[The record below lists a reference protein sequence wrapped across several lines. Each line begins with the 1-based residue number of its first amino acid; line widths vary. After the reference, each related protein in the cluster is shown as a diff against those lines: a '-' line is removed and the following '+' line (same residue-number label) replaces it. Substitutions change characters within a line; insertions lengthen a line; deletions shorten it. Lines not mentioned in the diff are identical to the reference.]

1 VQISKEFKIG
11 LFSILTIALLYI
23 GFNFLKGIDF
33 FSRTNHYYAIYQN
46 IDGLQVSN
54 SVIINGLVV
63 GRVSSISFLQEN
75 ENQILV
81 ELDINGDI
89 VLGDSTK
96 AFLISE
102 GFLGGKAIEL
112 RLPEN
117 IRNPLE
123 EGDTLNSEVAMGLIE
138 SLTEQTLPVAN
149 DAGALIRK
157 TNSMLDSLM
166 LSEQLIRQT
175 IRTMNSTLQSTH
187 QLIEGN
193 RAVISQSLENI
204 ETLTQQLNTSAE
216 SLNNVLAKSDVFMDS
231 LNQLELSVMIDNLT
245 ETSKNLNNVLLGMR
259 EGEGSLGKLLKDDS
273 LYNNLTRTA
282 EDLDKLFVD
291 LRENPKRYVH
301 FSVFGRKD
309 KSEKKDKD

>member
-63 GRVSSISFLQEN
+63 GRVSSISFLQTR

-81 ELDINGDI
+81 ELDIDGDI
-89 VLGDSTK
+89 VLDDSTN

-112 RLPEN
+112 RLPEQ
-117 IRNPLE
+117 IYRPLE
-123 EGDTLNSEVAMGLIE
+123 DGDTLKSDVAMGLIE

-166 LSEQLIRQT
+166 LSEQLIRQM
-175 IRTMNSTLQSTH
+175 IITMNRTLESTH
-187 QLIEGN
+187 KIIEGN
-193 RAVISQSLENI
+193 RIVISNSLSNI
-204 ETLTQQLNTSAE
+204 EILTRQLNQSAE
-216 SLNNVLAKSDVFMDS
+216 SLSGVLAKTDIFMDS
-231 LNQLELSVMIDNLT
+231 LNQLDLSRALDNLA
-245 ETSKNLNNVLLGMR
+245 ETSKNLNALLAGIQ

-273 LYNNLTRTA
+273 LYNNLTKSA

-301 FSVFGRKD
+301 ISVFGKKD
-309 KSEKKDKD
+309 KSTKEKEK